1 MERTSYMDVGKKVWF
16 VPDAYYPEQSVEG
29 PYISHEA
36 ICVLNVGGKDA
47 KIEITLYF
55 ENAEPMTGFAAV
67 CSAARTNHIRLDQ
80 IRNHDGKG
88 VPKGVPY
95 ALLLESSEPVICQY
109 SRLDTTQMQM
119 SLMTTIAYA

>member
-1 MERTSYMDVGKKVWF
+1 MTETIGKKVWL
-16 VPDAYYPEQSVEG
+16 VPDAYYPEKSVDG

-36 ICVLNVGGKDA
+36 ICVLNTGETDA

-55 ENAEPMTGFAAV
+55 ENADPQSGYCAV
-67 CSAARTNHIRLDQ
+67 CSAARTNHIRLDK
-80 IRNHDGKG
+80 IKNRNGEG

-95 ALLLESSEPVICQY
+95 AILLKSSVPVVCQY
-109 SRLDTTQMQM
+109 SRLDTTQAQM